1 VKVYIKQD
9 FKYILYIQGEFAT
22 LRVNVWHVIWIGNFG
37 SFSYG
42 QSKSQFEIW
51 KIHQKF
57 LKQNFENLFHS
68 FYDMGT

>member
-1 VKVYIKQD
+1 MKVYIKQD

-42 QSKSQFEIW
+42 QSKSQFEI
-51 KIHQKF
+51 
-57 LKQNFENLFHS
+57 
-68 FYDMGT
+68 